1 VALIFFVLW
10 IAPYIALVIYIVMDV
25 LTQTQKYTQN
35 TESKE
40 LAESSREGNVV
51 TIEATNKGAKDA

>member
-10 IAPYIALVIYIVMDV
+10 IAPYIALVIYIVLDV
-25 LTQTQKYTQN
+25 LTQTQKCTDN

-40 LAESSREGNVV
+40 LAEISRKGNVV
-51 TIEATNKGAKDA
+51 TIEGSNKGAKDA